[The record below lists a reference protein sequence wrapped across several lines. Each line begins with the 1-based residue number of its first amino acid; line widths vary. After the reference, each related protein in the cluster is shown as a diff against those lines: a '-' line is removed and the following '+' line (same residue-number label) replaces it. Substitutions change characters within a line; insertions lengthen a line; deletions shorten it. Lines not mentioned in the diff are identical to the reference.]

1 MKLPSYLTT
10 SRPQR
15 ASGVVARSTSPGDSS
30 RYRPRDFGIGYGSS
44 SGYAAPRR
52 YADDRARMVFRCG

>member
-1 MKLPSYLTT
+1 MKLPSYLTL

-15 ASGVVARSTSPGDSS
+15 ASGVVANATSPSAS

-44 SGYAAPRR
+44 SGYAASRR
-52 YADDRARMVFRCG
+52 YAEDRARPVFRCG